1 MKYAKRLVAI
11 RNGWHDDAETHD
23 ICQMFHKHIFR
34 LHLAPD
40 RIWGFAT
47 AKDLAFNTALV
58 DIALYFLTNT
68 RDHIIRLRCQKFE
81 TVDDGLALFRN
92 KNSKGSIFKLA
103 LDVREANPFC
113 QRRVNISCLSGDALF
128 FILARKRFNG
138 LHIMRSISQF
148 DQ

>member
-1 MKYAKRLVAI
+1 MKHAKRLVAI
-11 RNGWHDDAETHD
+11 SNGWHDDAETHD

-68 RDHIIRLRCQKFE
+68 RDHIIRLRRQKFE
-81 TVDDGLALFRN
+81 TVDDGLALFRH
-92 KNSKGSIFKLA
+92 KNSKGSVFKFA
-103 LDVREANPFC
+103 LDV
-113 QRRVNISCLSGDALF
+113 G
-128 FILARKRFNG
+128 
-138 LHIMRSISQF
+138 
-148 DQ
+148 